1 MMQRVCEKC
10 GEVIH
15 KPTRKNIMAMVQYYT
30 RFRLF
35 KPDDEYTNEMS
46 LDLCNRCRDE
56 FEEWLY
62 EPPKGARA

>member
-10 GEVIH
+10 GHVIE
-15 KPTRKNIMAMVQYYT
+15 KPTRKNIMETVQYYT

-35 KPDDEYTNEMS
+35 KSNDEYTTEMS

-56 FEEWLY
+56 FEQWLF
-62 EPPKGARA
+62 EPPKEG